1 MKIKLLA
8 YLATFSFLFFN
19 ASFVFSADDD
29 EDADEVVVTGSYISR
44 SNQNQSVPVDVI
56 GADELDAQG
65 TPSIT
70 DLILNLPSMSGT
82 HNQQDQ
88 FQGSGVATGMKN
100 INIRGMKKCYLI

>member
-1 MKIKLLA
+1 MKFKLFA

-19 ASFVFSADDD
+19 TSFVFSADDD
-29 EDADEVVVTGSYISR
+29 EDADEVVVTGSYITR

-88 FQGSGVATGMKN
+88 FQGSGVATGIKN
-100 INIRGMKKCYLI
+100 INIFRK